1 MNHCVCLGLMILL
14 DNKQLG
20 FWRNLTLTRASKRYM
35 LHCSLAI
42 HLIKTRKD
50 LRNPYYFPLR
60 NSAFF
65 LFSESSRDVLFD
77 MYNLFLPRLPPSIS
91 TWIITTKLGML
102 LAFLRAKRSFVY
114 YRQVRQISEAPRR
127 RGCCPIFRSG
137 WLGACLEVCC
147 HRLA

>member
-14 DNKQLG
+14 DNKQLR
-20 FWRNLTLTRASKRYM
+20 FWRNLTLTQAWKRDM
-35 LHCSLAI
+35 LHSSLAI
-42 HLIKTRKD
+42 LSIRLGRTRRTSYPW
-50 LRNPYYFPLR
+50 RNP
-60 NSAFF
+60 AFLLVF
-65 LFSESSRDVLFD
+65 RPPRDVLFD

-114 YRQVRQISEAPRR
+114 YRQIRQISEAPRR

>member
-20 FWRNLTLTRASKRYM
+20 FWRNLTLTRAWKRHM

-102 LAFLRAKRSFVY
+102 LAFFTSETI
-114 YRQVRQISEAPRR
+114 VRILPA
-127 RGCCPIFRSG
+127 G
-137 WLGACLEVCC
+137 
-147 HRLA
+147 